1 MKRQIITF
9 KRIVV
14 SGFKNFLRNAWLS
27 SAAILVMTITLIMVS
42 FTAIAYRASSLTIKK
57 VAEKIDIS
65 LFVKDSVADAD
76 AKRVAEKM
84 KTIDGVTEVEY
95 LDRQTVFDQEK
106 KKAVERGDETKIRGY
121 EIAGI
126 NSVYATIHVKT
137 DDPEKLS
144 SIKDALGRKEFADI
158 LDQSNSEAN
167 LKQNET
173 INNVT
178 KMANFL
184 RKFGIVVSAVFIA
197 VSVVL
202 IFNTIRMT
210 IFNRKDEIEVMRLI
224 GASVWYIRG
233 PFLIEASLYA
243 LKASILTS
251 GIVYSAL
258 KGSSGLRNFIEIEPV
273 SDFVNQYPLIAF
285 LGILSVGIVIG
296 VFSAYL
302 AIRKYIKFKI
312 Y

>member
-1 MKRQIITF
+1 MKRQIITL
-9 KRIVV
+9 KRIVT

-65 LFVKDSVADAD
+65 LFVKDSVSDTD
-76 AKRVAEKM
+76 AKRIAEKM
-84 KTIDGVTEVEY
+84 KEIDGVVSVEY
-95 LDRQTVFDQEK
+95 LNKQDVFNQEK
-106 KKAVERGDETKIRGY
+106 KKAEQRGDQIRLKGF
-121 EIAGI
+121 EQAGLD
-126 NSVYATIHVKT
+126 SVYATMHIKT
-137 DDPEKLS
+137 NNPEKLS
-144 SIKDALGRKEFADI
+144 VIKDALGRKEFADI
-158 LDQSNSEAN
+158 LDQSDSEAN

-184 RKFGIVVSAVFIA
+184 RKFGLAISIIFIA
-197 VSVVL
+197 VSVIL

-224 GASVWYIRG
+224 GAGVWYIRG
-233 PFLIEASLYA
+233 PFLVEASLYA
-243 LKASILTS
+243 VMASILTS

-258 KGSSGLRNFIEIEPV
+258 KGSAGIRNFIEIEPV
-273 SDFVNQYPLIAF
+273 SQFVESYPYLAF
-285 LGILSVGIVIG
+285 GFILSVGIVIG

-302 AIRKYIKFKI
+302 AIRKYIKFNV

>member
-184 RKFGIVVSAVFIA
+184 RKFGFVVSAVFIA

-243 LKASILTS
+243 LMASILTS

-273 SDFVNQYPLIAF
+273 SDFVNHYPLIAF

>member
-106 KKAVERGDETKIRGY
+106 KKAVG
-121 EIAGI
+121 
-126 NSVYATIHVKT
+126 
-137 DDPEKLS
+137 
-144 SIKDALGRKEFADI
+144 
-158 LDQSNSEAN
+158 
-167 LKQNET
+167 
-173 INNVT
+173 
-178 KMANFL
+178 
-184 RKFGIVVSAVFIA
+184 
-197 VSVVL
+197 
-202 IFNTIRMT
+202 
-210 IFNRKDEIEVMRLI
+210 NRR
-224 GASVWYIRG
+224 YR
-233 PFLIEASLYA
+233 
-243 LKASILTS
+243 
-251 GIVYSAL
+251 
-258 KGSSGLRNFIEIEPV
+258 
-273 SDFVNQYPLIAF
+273 
-285 LGILSVGIVIG
+285 
-296 VFSAYL
+296 
-302 AIRKYIKFKI
+302 
-312 Y
+312 

>member
-1 MKRQIITF
+1 MKRQIITL
-9 KRIVV
+9 KRIVA

-42 FTAIAYRASSLTIKK
+42 FTAIAYKVSSLTVKK

-76 AKRVAEKM
+76 AKRVAEEM
-84 KTIDGVTEVEY
+84 KTIDGVTGVEY

-106 KKAVERGDETKIRGY
+106 KKAEEMGNESKIRSY

-144 SIKDALGRKEFADI
+144 LIKDALGRKEFADI

-184 RKFGIVVSAVFIA
+184 RKFGLAVSAVFMA

-233 PFLIEASLYA
+233 PFLMEASLYA
-243 LKASILTS
+243 LMASILTS
-251 GIVYSAL
+251 VIVYSAL
-258 KGSSGLRNFIEIEPV
+258 RASSGLRNFIEIEPV
-273 SDFVNQYPLIAF
+273 SNFVSHYPLLVF

>member
-178 KMANFL
+178 KMANLL
-184 RKFGIVVSAVFIA
+184 RKFGIVVRAVFIA

-243 LKASILTS
+243 LMASILTS

-273 SDFVNQYPLIAF
+273 SDFVNQYPLISF

-296 VFSAYL
+296 LFSAYL

>member
-243 LKASILTS
+243 LMASILTS

-273 SDFVNQYPLIAF
+273 SDFVNQYPLISF

>member
-144 SIKDALGRKEFADI
+144 SIKDVLGRKEFADI

-243 LKASILTS
+243 LMASILTS

>member
-243 LKASILTS
+243 LMASILTS

>member
-1 MKRQIITF
+1 M
-9 KRIVV
+9 V

-243 LKASILTS
+243 LMASILTS

-273 SDFVNQYPLIAF
+273 SDFVNQYPLISF

>member
-184 RKFGIVVSAVFIA
+184 RKFGFVVSAVFIA

-243 LKASILTS
+243 LMASILTS